1 MKNQIYSNVKN
12 GNIDVL
18 VATKAFGVGVNI
30 PHIRYGI
37 HIEIPQNLSCLVQES
52 GRAGRDGHQA
62 HSYVMLCEYQDIKKF
77 KFWTTSSSQE
87 EIKTLH
93 EDYVQIW
100 GYLSAALYWIVS
112 PPLYFG
118 LL

>member
-1 MKNQIYSNVKN
+1 MKIEIYSNVKN

-37 HIEIPQNLSCLVQES
+37 HIEIPLNLSCLVQES

-62 HSYVMLCEYQDIKKF
+62 HSYVMQCKYQDIKN
-77 KFWTTSSSQE
+77 SSSGQ
-87 EIKTLH
+87 
-93 EDYVQIW
+93 
-100 GYLSAALYWIVS
+100 YLFHKRKSK
-112 PPLYFG
+112 PLRTEMG
-118 LL
+118 IP